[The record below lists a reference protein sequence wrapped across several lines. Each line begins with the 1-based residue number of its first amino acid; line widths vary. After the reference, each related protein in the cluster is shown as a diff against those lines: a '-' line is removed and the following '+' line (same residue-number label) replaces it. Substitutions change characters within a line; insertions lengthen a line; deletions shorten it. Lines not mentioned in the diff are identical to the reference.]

1 MNMADFAGTVVG
13 NLKSMVTS
21 VQSQRM
27 QMISQRTGVASKF
40 SFGQGKF
47 GGFGQSG
54 VKKPGIMGLGIL
66 PLEQMFGQKTVTSP
80 TGGTTSPYDYGTGKM
95 VLRSG

>member
-66 PLEQMFGQKTVTSP
+66 PLEQMFGQKAVAPGPSNQ
-80 TGGTTSPYDYGTGKM
+80 SNYDYGTGKM